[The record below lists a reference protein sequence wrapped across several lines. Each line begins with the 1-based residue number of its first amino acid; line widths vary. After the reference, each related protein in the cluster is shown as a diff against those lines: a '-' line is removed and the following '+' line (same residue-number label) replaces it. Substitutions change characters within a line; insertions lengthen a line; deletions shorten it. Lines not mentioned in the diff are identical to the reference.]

1 MQSHVIHRLW
11 ETTQL
16 QPALHGATSES
27 QIVVSASSNELPPA
41 LQCPLALPGQAL
53 DKKIPERFE
62 ASPEY
67 NDAHEVRSEPF
78 VTPAVGPTLPVGPV
92 RNERDELPP
101 PIGARPRLRFNE
113 V

>member
-41 LQCPLALPGQAL
+41 LQWQLALGQGL
-53 DKKIPERFE
+53 DKKIPERSE

-78 VTPAVGPTLPVGPV
+78 VTPAVGPNSPRGTV
-92 RNERDELPP
+92 RSERDELPP
-101 PIGARPRLRFNE
+101 PIAARPRLRFNE